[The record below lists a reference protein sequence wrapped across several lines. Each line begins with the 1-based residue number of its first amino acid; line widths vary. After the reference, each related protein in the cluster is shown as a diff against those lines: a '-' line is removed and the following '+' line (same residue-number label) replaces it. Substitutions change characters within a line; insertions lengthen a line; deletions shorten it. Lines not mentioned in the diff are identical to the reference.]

1 MAKTLN
7 QEETQRV
14 NNVYNEREQALA
26 ENNQLYGDL
35 MNQAGDL
42 KNQQNAYLAEQ
53 QKTQD
58 TILDK
63 QLAYQSGLI
72 NQQKEEASQNKRV
85 EENKAYNAYLKYTNP
100 FGKQSERMTSLGLGE
115 SGVSETSKLGAF
127 TTYQNRLANANAS
140 YQKAVTQYDNA
151 MNEAVLNNDVQK
163 AQNALNMLKLQ
174 LENNQ
179 DYFSNISSLSQ
190 AKLKN
195 QQSVRSE
202 YNDLY
207 NTVYNQIFNEQ
218 RQAEDIRQYN
228 EQMAFNREKQAE
240 AVRQYNED
248 LALQKAKLAEDQR
261 QFNEQL
267 ALSKKKVAS
276 SGSSSKS
283 GNTKTASLETN
294 SSESKGET
302 VKSTTSI
309 GSPSYMSSTS
319 AFNWYKDNIQTKKS
333 WDSNDLM
340 NKLESAQKSGKI
352 TMNDAQHILS
362 TYGIHT
368 AVTDSQGNVTYY

>member
-1 MAKTLN
+1 MAMTLN
-7 QEETQRV
+7 EQEQTRV

-53 QKTQD
+53 QKTQND
-58 TILDK
+58 ILDK
-63 QLAYQSGLI
+63 QLAYQTGLI

-85 EENKAYNAYLKYTNP
+85 EANKALNDYTAYTNP
-100 FGKQSERMTSLGLGE
+100 YGIQAERQASAGLTN

-261 QFNEQL
+261 QFNENL
-267 ALSKKKVAS
+267 AFQKKKVAS
-276 SGSSSKS
+276 SGSSNKT
-283 GNTKTASLETN
+283 GNTKTGTLN
-294 SSESKGET
+294 SEQEKSKGET
-302 VKSTTSI
+302 VTSKTNI
-309 GSPSYMSSTS
+309 GSSDYLSSRS
-319 AFNWYKDNIQTKKS
+319 SFEWYAKNIANKS
-333 WDSNDLM
+333 SWNSNELM
-340 NKLESAQKSGKI
+340 NKLETAQKSGKI
-352 TMNDAQHILS
+352 TTDDAQRILS

-368 AVTDSQGNVTYY
+368 QVTDSQGNVTYY

>member
-1 MAKTLN
+1 MAMTLN

-53 QKTQD
+53 QKTQND
-58 TILDK
+58 ILDK
-63 QLAYQSGLI
+63 QLANQSNLI
-72 NQQKEEASQNKRV
+72 NQQKEEAGRNKRV
-85 EENKAYNAYLKYTNP
+85 ESNKALNDYTAYTNP
-100 FGKQSERMTSLGLGE
+100 YGVQAERQASAGLTN

-127 TTYQNRLANANAS
+127 TTYQTRLVNANAS

-151 MNEAVLNNDVQK
+151 MNEALLNNDVQK

-218 RQAEDIRQYN
+218 KQAENVRQYN

-240 AVRQYNED
+240 AVRQYNEE
-248 LALQKAKLAEDQR
+248 LALQREKLAEDKR

-276 SGSSSKS
+276 SGSGSSGKSSLNVNNTTNSTNVNSGNSSKGFS
-283 GNTKTASLETN
+283 WSANDFTTNGDVKLSNGKAGYSNFADAVSASSAGKPL
-294 SSESKGET
+294 SESK
-302 VKSTTSI
+302 
-309 GSPSYMSSTS
+309 
-319 AFNWYKDNIQTKKS
+319 ALKDGYIK
-333 WDSNDLM
+333 
-340 NKLESAQKSGKI
+340 KI
-352 TMNDAQHILS
+352 TYN
-362 TYGIHT
+362 GK
-368 AVTDSQGNVTYY
+368 TYYYANK

>member
-1 MAKTLN
+1 MAMTLN
-7 QEETQRV
+7 EQEQTRV

-53 QKTQD
+53 QKTQND
-58 TILDK
+58 ILDK
-63 QLAYQSGLI
+63 QLAYQTGLI

-85 EENKAYNAYLKYTNP
+85 EANKALNDYTAYTNP
-100 FGKQSERMTSLGLGE
+100 YGIQAERQASAGLTN

-179 DYFSNISSLSQ
+179 DYYSNISSLSQ

-240 AVRQYNED
+240 AVRQYNEE